1 MYKRNEEKIFKRLQ
15 SDLDYVKSLGYIPLG
30 VFLQGSQNYNLDYEG
45 SDIDTKIIIVPTFE
59 DFCLNRKPVSTTKIL
74 PNNEHIDLK
83 DIRLMHE
90 CFLKQNVNFLEILFT
105 KYYILENKYK
115 EEYGYLMQ
123 NADLI
128 ANFNNK
134 ALINCLIGMM
144 LEKYKAM
151 EHPYPTLIDKIN
163 KYGYDPKQ
171 LHHIARCYEFL
182 QRYTSGETFREC
194 LTTKHRDLLV
204 SIKTGKYSLEEARRM
219 ADDYIQGARDYDYKG
234 EIFVNTE
241 AKKMLNDILVK
252 VLRKSFLGELM
263 D

>member
-45 SDIDTKIIIVPTFE
+45 SDIDTKVIVVPTFE
-59 DFCLNRKPVSTTKIL
+59 DFCLNRKPVSTTLIL

-105 KYYILENKYK
+105 KYYILEEEYK
-115 EEYGYLMQ
+115 EEYGRLMK

-128 ANFNNK
+128 ADFNNK
-134 ALINCLIGMM
+134 VLINCLIGMM

-182 QRYTSGETFREC
+182 QRYSLGETFREC

-204 SIKTGKYSLEEARRM
+204 NIKTGKYSLEEARRM
-219 ADDYIQGARDYDYKG
+219 ADNYIHAARDYDYKG

-252 VLRKSFLGELM
+252 VLRKSFLDELM